1 MLLLAPMLLSALS
14 PPAATRRALL
24 ASSAASL
31 LWRLPADATSDNN
44 AVSTLKAAAREE
56 RIEKGE
62 ERELLE
68 EMRKIKLAEEMEEAQ
83 LQRLRAAQKN
93 PLALATNIES
103 PKKLRRE
110 DLEETK
116 SIEADENELAF
127 VRNEYTEGLARLR
140 AQKDVVA
147 KDQKE
152 VLRSRP
158 TSAIDRLRLKQE

>member
-1 MLLLAPMLLSALS
+1 MQIE
-14 PPAATRRALL
+14 
-24 ASSAASL
+24 
-31 LWRLPADATSDNN
+31 N
-44 AVSTLKAAAREE
+44 ARSFIPDLTH
-56 RIEKGE
+56 
-62 ERELLE
+62 
-68 EMRKIKLAEEMEEAQ
+68 
-83 LQRLRAAQKN
+83 